1 MMGTKGGVADTKVAT
16 NQQPTNAK
24 TKSAPRSNEATLK
37 KLQGYVKEWLAY
49 REKLTP
55 SWERDTKLYHNQRYQ
70 KNYQGIADTFVP
82 MARSTVE
89 TIYSVL
95 GTADLSTEF
104 VPQDIYEYLKDRLM
118 TGYSGSVIKDGLQ
131 IEESESEYLVRA
143 INEVVGSGIIKDESL
158 EVINDLY
165 RFYFDTGKW
174 RKVVRK
180 MIKSGLKIGNGAV
193 YMTYEGGKP
202 RLISVPF
209 PDFVFDPNCTD
220 DDNGRFKG
228 RRYLA
233 SLSELKAETIVDADT
248 GKTRK
253 RFDLRG
259 VTAKTLYD
267 EQTDKQTKESLL
279 FGSTSDIESNGDQV
293 EVIEL
298 YYDTRKAVLINRAIL
313 AEEVENPI
321 VTQAKLRGVPTD
333 ELLTFPCATWA
344 NYEDESLYIGE
355 SEISLMWK
363 EQERLNDA
371 TNQKSDAVTRALL
384 QLYRADPSL
393 KPQSKSFSVP
403 GATIWAQAN
412 QFDVM
417 PQANVPLAAFTEEN
431 SIKNNIREVTATDQL
446 TKGVGSTG
454 DITATE
460 AQLQVANSS
469 ERNNIKVDSL
479 IDGPLDRIAR
489 LTLQYIRLFITDP
502 YVFTPKETKGI
513 RPTLYDPKKFNYVFE
528 PKVTL
533 TVSATAKRKQEQ
545 RESVE
550 IYKVLIA
557 DPTNNLQEVKRVMLP
572 KIADIDP
579 DELDKIITPEAT
591 PEAPTADPMSDPMAE
606 QMPPGMQGMPE
617 AMPAMGAM

>member
-1 MMGTKGGVADTKVAT
+1 MLGTKDGVADTKVAT
-16 NQQPTNAK
+16 KQQPAK
-24 TKSAPRSNEATLK
+24 TKASGDATLK
-37 KLQGYVKEWLAY
+37 KLQGFISEWLKY
-49 REKLTP
+49 RENLMP
-55 SWERDTKLYHNQRYQ
+55 NWERDTKLYHNQRYQ
-70 KNYQGIADTFVP
+70 KGYEGIADTFVP

-89 TIYSVL
+89 TIYAVL

-118 TGYSGSVIKDGLQ
+118 TGYTGTVIKDGVEV
-131 IEESESEYLVRA
+131 EEAESAYLVRA
-143 INEVVGSGIIKDESL
+143 INTVIGSGIIKDESL
-158 EVINDLY
+158 DVINDLY
-165 RFYFDTGKW
+165 RYFWDSGKW
-174 RKVVRK
+174 RKSVRK
-180 MIKSGLKIGNGAV
+180 MIKSGLKIGNGALW
-193 YMTYEGGKP
+193 MTYEGGKP
-202 RLISVPF
+202 KLVAVPF
-209 PDFVFDPNCTD
+209 PDFVFDPFCTD
-220 DDNGRFKG
+220 DDNGRFYG

-233 SLSELKAETIVDADT
+233 SLSELKAETIIDPT
-248 GKTRK
+248 SNKTVK
-253 RFDLRG
+253 RYDLRG
-259 VTAKTLYD
+259 VTAKSLYD
-267 EQTDKQTKESLL
+267 EKTDKQSKEDML
-279 FGSTSDIESNGDQV
+279 FGTTGDNGDQV

-298 YYDTRKAVLINRAIL
+298 YFGERKAVVVNRAIL
-313 AEEVENPI
+313 AEDVENPI
-321 VTQAKLRGVPTD
+321 VAQAKLRGVPTD
-333 ELLTFPCATWA
+333 ELLKYPCATWA

-371 TNQKSDAVTRALL
+371 TNQKSDAVTRSLL

-403 GATIWAQAN
+403 GATIWAQSG

-417 PQANVPLAAFTEEN
+417 PQAQVPAAAFTEEM

-446 TKGVGSTG
+446 TKGVGTTG

-489 LTLQYIRLFITDP
+489 LTLQYIRLFITEP
-502 YVFTPKETKGI
+502 YIFTPKETKGV

-545 RESVE
+545 RDSVE
-550 IYKVLIA
+550 TYKVLIA
-557 DPTNNLQEVKRVMLP
+557 DPTNNLTEVKRVMLP
-572 KIADIDP
+572 KISDIDP
-579 DELDKIITPEAT
+579 DELDKMIEK
-591 PEAPTADPMSDPMAE
+591 PEAPAAPVPQEQVPGAE
-606 QMPPGMQGMPE
+606 QMPGQ
-617 AMPAMGAM
+617 MPADAPPMPQMGAM